1 MPGAVHASG
10 AKSSE
15 ARTSKPW
22 VCSEVRTD
30 VWVPLGKSLYL
41 SRLCLLFNWLHFQGS
56 GGRPQQFQTPPC
68 GSKVAAIALAS
79 LVLSQGSARRFFKGD
94 GWKIF

>member
-41 SRLCLLFNWLHFQGS
+41 SRLWLLYCLSCLAETF
-56 GGRPQQFQTPPC
+56 P
-68 GSKVAAIALAS
+68 AL
-79 LVLSQGSARRFFKGD
+79 
-94 GWKIF
+94 